1 MKLLAVAAV
10 CFVAMTT
17 THGLGIGIR
26 PFGGIGVPPFG
37 AFGPGFPHIGLGI
50 PHLGLGN
57 PHIGL
62 GIPHIGLGIPQLGL
76 GIPSLGLG
84 VSPLGLGSG
93 LNQGLVHPGSQGTGA
108 IHSQGYGPG
117 YIGELDA
124 YAASSAAAPTTIAAT
139 AVAPAGP
146 AAYDPAFM
154 GI

>member
-17 THGLGIGIR
+17 THGFGIGIH
-26 PFGGIGVPPFG
+26 PFGGIGFPPFG
-37 AFGPGFPHIGLGI
+37 AFGPGFPRIGLGFPHVGLGFPHSGLGI

-57 PHIGL
+57 PH
-62 GIPHIGLGIPQLGL
+62 LGL

-84 VSPLGLGSG
+84 VSPLGSG
-93 LNQGLVHPGSQGTGA
+93 LNQGLVHPGSQGAGA

-124 YAASSAAAPTTIAAT
+124 YAASSAAVPITIAAT

-146 AAYDPAFM
+146 ATYDPAFM

>member
-1 MKLLAVAAV
+1 MKVLAVAVV
-10 CFVAMTT
+10 CLVAITT
-17 THGLGIGIR
+17 AHGFGIGFP
-26 PFGGIGVPPFG
+26 PFGGIHPFG
-37 AFGPGFPHIGLGI
+37 AGIPPFGLGI
-50 PHLGLGN
+50 P
-57 PHIGL
+57 PFGL
-62 GIPHIGLGIPQLGL
+62 GIPPFGL
-76 GIPSLGLG
+76 GIPSLGLGISPLGLG

-93 LNQGLVHPGSQGTGA
+93 LLNQGLVQPGSQGAGA

-124 YAASSAAAPTTIAAT
+124 YAATSAAAPTTIAAT

>member
-17 THGLGIGIR
+17 THGFGIGMP
-26 PFGGIGVPPFG
+26 PFGGIGFPPFG
-37 AFGPGFPHIGLGI
+37 AFGPGFPRIGLGFQHLGLGMPHLGLGM

-57 PHIGL
+57 PH
-62 GIPHIGLGIPQLGL
+62 LGL

-84 VSPLGLGSG
+84 VSPLGSG
-93 LNQGLVHPGSQGTGA
+93 LNQGLVHPGSQGAGA
-108 IHSQGYGPG
+108 ILSQSYGPG

-146 AAYDPAFM
+146 AVYDPAFM